1 MEPVRTE
8 ERPRAIPAPDV
19 TISSLIEK
27 ASAYGPEG
35 TEELLAE
42 AYALAH
48 AAHRGQTRKSG
59 EPFVYHPLA
68 TADILAELG
77 LDPTTIAAALLH
89 DVLEDT
95 GVTKKEL
102 KEKFGD
108 DLAEIVDGVTKLK
121 RLPAGN
127 LEDAQAESLRKMIVA
142 MSKDVRV
149 IIIKLADRLHNMR
162 TLAYLKRETQLAK
175 ATETLEIYAPLAHRL
190 GIYSLKWEL
199 EDLSFATLHPRR
211 YEEIKRLVA
220 ARRGDREA
228 FINGTGA
235 DLVRHL
241 SKAGIEAEVHGRVK
255 HFYSIY
261 NKMVRRNKEF
271 NEIFDLAGLRVV
283 VDSVRDCYGTL
294 GVIHSLW
301 KPIPGRFKDYI
312 AMPKFNMY
320 QSLHTTVMSNEG
332 KLLEIQIRTRE
343 MEATAEFGIAA
354 HWMYKQGLKD
364 GQAGRLGWLKSMME
378 WQKETTDAAEFM
390 ESLKGELVADEVYV
404 FTPKGDVIG
413 LPSGATPI
421 DFAYHVHTEVGHRT
435 IGAKVDGRIV
445 PLDSELVSGD
455 RVEIITGKSA
465 SPSRDWLAVV
475 QSGRARNKI
484 RQFFN
489 KADREDNVSTG
500 REKVVTLLK
509 KQRIG
514 KVPSGVLEDV
524 ARITNY
530 STPEDM
536 LAAIGVGALSAEN
549 VVHRIVE
556 RVQPKEEEPQV
567 KSPALVPLPLPEA
580 ETGTGEETGVRVVGS
595 SGILTRLARCCTP
608 MPGDDIV
615 GYVSLGRGVVVHA
628 AGCANARALR
638 ARDPERF
645 VEVEWAA
652 SKGKLFTVE
661 LLVEALDRTH
671 LLSDIT
677 RTISDAGVNILSA
690 RVDTIEDRTALSRF
704 AFRAASV
711 QHVEEVMRKIR
722 NIPDV
727 YDVYRVSRDGT
738 PLERQGSL

>member
-8 ERPRAIPAPDV
+8 ERPNTIPAPGV

-27 ASAYGPEG
+27 VSSYGPEG
-35 TEELLAE
+35 TEEVIAD
-42 AYALAH
+42 AYNAAH

-68 TADILAELG
+68 TADVLAELR

-95 GVTKKEL
+95 GVTKEEL
-102 KEKFGD
+102 SERFGD
-108 DLAEIVDGVTKLK
+108 DVAEIVDGVTKLK
-121 RLPAGN
+121 RLPSGN
-127 LEDAQAESLRKMIVA
+127 LEEAQAESLRKMIVA
-142 MSKDVRV
+142 MSRDVRV

-162 TLAYLKRETQLAK
+162 TLAYLKRETQLKK

-190 GIYSLKWEL
+190 GIYSIKWEL

-211 YEEIKRLVA
+211 YEEIKSLVA

-228 FINGTGA
+228 FINGTA
-235 DLVRHL
+235 AELLRHL
-241 SKAGIEAEVHGRVK
+241 RESGIEAEVHGRVK

-271 NEIFDLAGLRVV
+271 NEIYDLAGLRVV
-283 VDSVRDCYGTL
+283 VDGVRDCYGTL
-294 GVIHSLW
+294 GVIHSIW

-332 KLLEIQIRTRE
+332 KLLEIQIRTSE
-343 MEATAEFGIAA
+343 MDTTAEYGIAA
-354 HWMYKQGLKD
+354 HWMYKHGLTD
-364 GQAGRLGWLKSMME
+364 RQVDRLTWLKSMME
-378 WQKETTDAAEFM
+378 WQQETTDASDFM
-390 ESLKGELVADEVYV
+390 ESLKGELIAEEVFV
-404 FTPKGDVIG
+404 FTPKGDVVS

-435 IGAKVDGRIV
+435 IGARVNDRIV

-455 RVEIITGKSA
+455 RVEVITGKNSG
-465 SPSRDWLAVV
+465 PSRDWLAVV

-489 KADREDNVSTG
+489 RADREDNLSLG
-500 REKVVTLLK
+500 REKILDLLK
-509 KQRIG
+509 KRRIG
-514 KVPSGVLEDV
+514 KVPSGILEDV
-524 ARITNY
+524 ARASNY
-530 STPEDM
+530 TSPDDM
-536 LAAIGVGALSAEN
+536 FAAVGTGVLSAEN
-549 VVHRIVE
+549 VAGRIVE
-556 RVQPKEEEPQV
+556 KVKPKEEEERHTEQ
-567 KSPALVPLPLPEA
+567 SPALAPLPLPEGRTD
-580 ETGTGEETGVRVVGS
+580 EQTGVRVVGS

-608 MPGDDIV
+608 MPGDEIV
-615 GYVSLGRGVVVHA
+615 GYVSLGRGVVVHS
-628 AGCANARALR
+628 AGCVNARALQ

-645 VEVEWAA
+645 VEVEWA
-652 SKGKLFTVE
+652 KGSDKLFTVE
-661 LLVEALDRTH
+661 LLVEALDRMH
-671 LLSDIT
+671 LLKDIT
-677 RTISDAGVNILSA
+677 ATISDAGVNIVSA

-704 AFRAASV
+704 AFKSASV
-711 QHVEEVMRKIR
+711 QHVEEVIRKIR
-722 NIPDV
+722 SIPDV

-738 PLERQGSL
+738 PLEH

>member
-27 ASAYGPEG
+27 VSAYGPEG

-42 AYALAH
+42 AYNLAH
-48 AAHRGQTRKSG
+48 TAHRGQTRKSG

-68 TADILAELG
+68 TADILAELH

-102 KEKFGD
+102 KARFGG

-121 RLPAGN
+121 RLPSGN
-127 LEDAQAESLRKMIVA
+127 LQEAQAESLRKMIVA

-199 EDLSFATLHPRR
+199 EDLAFATLHPRR

-220 ARRGDREA
+220 ARRDDREA

-235 DLVRHL
+235 ELVRHL
-241 SKAGIEAEVHGRVK
+241 REARIEAEVRGRVK

-271 NEIFDLAGLRVV
+271 NEIYDLAGLRVV
-283 VDSVRDCYGTL
+283 VGSVRDCYGAL

-332 KLLEIQIRTRE
+332 KLLEIQIRTAE

-354 HWMYKQGLKD
+354 HWMYKEGLRD
-364 GQAGRLGWLKSMME
+364 GEAARLGWLKSMIE

-404 FTPKGDVIG
+404 FTPKGDVIS

-435 IGAKVDGRIV
+435 VGAR
-445 PLDSELVSGD
+445 D
-455 RVEIITGKSA
+455 RKSTRLNSSHA
-465 SPSRDWLAVV
+465 NISYAVFCLKKKKLIKE
-475 QSGRARNKI
+475 GI
-484 RQFFN
+484 RQ
-489 KADREDNVSTG
+489 
-500 REKVVTLLK
+500 VTLVGIH
-509 KQRIG
+509 RTSS
-514 KVPSGVLEDV
+514 P
-524 ARITNY
+524 NY
-530 STPEDM
+530 CAKD
-536 LAAIGVGALSAEN
+536 
-549 VVHRIVE
+549 R
-556 RVQPKEEEPQV
+556 
-567 KSPALVPLPLPEA
+567 LP
-580 ETGTGEETGVRVVGS
+580 
-595 SGILTRLARCCTP
+595 
-608 MPGDDIV
+608 
-615 GYVSLGRGVVVHA
+615 
-628 AGCANARALR
+628 
-638 ARDPERF
+638 
-645 VEVEWAA
+645 
-652 SKGKLFTVE
+652 
-661 LLVEALDRTH
+661 
-671 LLSDIT
+671 
-677 RTISDAGVNILSA
+677 RTIY
-690 RVDTIEDRTALSRF
+690 
-704 AFRAASV
+704 
-711 QHVEEVMRKIR
+711 IR
-722 NIPDV
+722 HLPPRHTDIQKLP
-727 YDVYRVSRDGT
+727 YGRRLT
-738 PLERQGSL
+738 PIYL

>member
-19 TISSLIEK
+19 TISLLIEK
-27 ASAYGPEG
+27 VSGYGPEG
-35 TEELLAE
+35 SEELLAE
-42 AYALAH
+42 AYGVAH

-68 TADILAELG
+68 TADVLAELH

-102 KEKFGD
+102 KERFGE

-121 RLPAGN
+121 RLPSGN
-127 LEDAQAESLRKMIVA
+127 LEEAQAESLRKMIVA

-162 TLAYLKRETQLAK
+162 TLAYLKRETQLTK

-199 EDLSFATLHPRR
+199 EDLAFATLHPRR

-228 FINGTGA
+228 FINGIGA
-235 DLVRHL
+235 ELIRNL
-241 SKAGIEAEVHGRVK
+241 GQAGIEAEVRGRVK

-261 NKMVRRNKEF
+261 HKMVRRNKEF
-271 NEIFDLAGLRVV
+271 NEIYDLAGLRVV
-283 VDSVRDCYGTL
+283 VGSVRDCYGAL

-332 KLLEIQIRTRE
+332 KLLEVQIRTAE

-354 HWMYKQGLKD
+354 HWMYKRDFKD
-364 GQAGRLGWLKSMME
+364 REAARLGWLKSMLE

-404 FTPKGDVIG
+404 FTPKGDVIS

-435 IGAKVDGRIV
+435 IGAKVNGRIV

-465 SPSRDWLAVV
+465 SPSRDWLTVV

-489 KADREDNVSTG
+489 KADREDNLSLG
-500 REKVVTLLK
+500 REKVVAFLK

-514 KVPSGVLEDV
+514 KVPSGIFEDV
-524 ARITNY
+524 ARFTNY
-530 STPEDM
+530 STPDDM
-536 LAAIGVGALSAEN
+536 LAAVGVGALSAEN
-549 VVHRIVE
+549 VAHRIIE
-556 RVQPKEEEPQV
+556 RVRPKEDEEAQP
-567 KSPALVPLPLPEA
+567 KSPALVPLPLPES
-580 ETGTGEETGVRVVGS
+580 GTDEETGVRVVGS

-608 MPGDDIV
+608 MPGDDIL
-615 GYVSLGRGVVVHA
+615 GYVSLGRGVTVHA
-628 AGCANARALR
+628 ATCTNARALESR
-638 ARDPERF
+638 SPERF
-645 VEVEWAA
+645 VEVEWTA
-652 SKGKLFTVE
+652 SGGKLFTVE

-677 RTISDAGVNILSA
+677 KTISDAGVNILSA

-704 AFRAASV
+704 AFRAGSV

-722 NIPDV
+722 SIPDV

-738 PLERQGSL
+738 PLEH

>member
-1 MEPVRTE
+1 VR
-8 ERPRAIPAPDV
+8 
-19 TISSLIEK
+19 
-27 ASAYGPEG
+27 
-35 TEELLAE
+35 
-42 AYALAH
+42 
-48 AAHRGQTRKSG
+48 
-59 EPFVYHPLA
+59 
-68 TADILAELG
+68 
-77 LDPTTIAAALLH
+77 
-89 DVLEDT
+89 
-95 GVTKKEL
+95 
-102 KEKFGD
+102 
-108 DLAEIVDGVTKLK
+108 
-121 RLPAGN
+121 
-127 LEDAQAESLRKMIVA
+127 
-142 MSKDVRV
+142 
-149 IIIKLADRLHNMR
+149 
-162 TLAYLKRETQLAK
+162 
-175 ATETLEIYAPLAHRL
+175 
-190 GIYSLKWEL
+190 
-199 EDLSFATLHPRR
+199 
-211 YEEIKRLVA
+211 
-220 ARRGDREA
+220 
-228 FINGTGA
+228 
-235 DLVRHL
+235 
-241 SKAGIEAEVHGRVK
+241 GRVK

-271 NEIFDLAGLRVV
+271 NEIYDLAGLRVV
-283 VDSVRDCYGTL
+283 VDSVRDCYGAL

-332 KLLEIQIRTRE
+332 KLLEIQIRTAE

-354 HWMYKQGLKD
+354 HWMYKQGLRD
-364 GQAGRLGWLKSMME
+364 GEAARFGWLKSMME

-404 FTPKGDVIG
+404 FTPKGDVIS
-413 LPSGATPI
+413 LPSNATPI
-421 DFAYHVHTEVGHRT
+421 DLAYHVHTEVGHRT
-435 IGAKVDGRIV
+435 IGAKVNGRIV

-489 KADREDNVSTG
+489 KADREDNLSTG
-500 REKVVTLLK
+500 REKVVSLLK

-514 KVPSGVLEDV
+514 KVPSGILEDV
-524 ARITNY
+524 ARFTNY
-530 STPEDM
+530 STPDDM
-536 LAAIGVGALSAEN
+536 LAAVGAGVLSAEN
-549 VVHRIVE
+549 VAHRIVE
-556 RVQPKEEEPQV
+556 RVQPKEEEEPGAQ
-567 KSPALVPLPLPEA
+567 SPALTPLPLPEA

-608 MPGDDIV
+608 MPGDNIV

-628 AGCANARALR
+628 KGCTNARALR

-652 SKGKLFTVE
+652 TNGKLFTVE

-677 RTISDAGVNILSA
+677 KTISDAGVNILSA

-711 QHVEEVMRKIR
+711 QHVDEVIRKIR
-722 NIPDV
+722 GIPDV
-727 YDVYRVSRDGT
+727 YDVRRVSRDGT
-738 PLERQGSL
+738 PLERQGSS